1 MQDYSQTQNGRG
13 GGEMLANVSIY
24 NNPSSTVT

>member
-1 MQDYSQTQNGRG
+1 MQDYSQTQNGGKEG
-13 GGEMLANVSIY
+13 GMLANVSIY